1 MIVLISA
8 KEVFVR
14 LGLVEQQRL
23 SQHRYRIGSTLG
35 TSRRRGKILHFI
47 RSTDFETEGPL
58 KRAMLHW
65 RFLCWRLISFPVGL
79 AATVPVALLDD
90 DDIAI
95 GSPVVVVT
103 AEVEVLVF
111 WFCFVLPSSLLDAVA
126 VALTWSKLREHTFR
140 NQT

>member
-1 MIVLISA
+1 
-8 KEVFVR
+8 
-14 LGLVEQQRL
+14 
-23 SQHRYRIGSTLG
+23 
-35 TSRRRGKILHFI
+35 
-47 RSTDFETEGPL
+47 
-58 KRAMLHW
+58 MLHW
-65 RFLCWRLISFPVGL
+65 RFLRWRLISFPVGL

-90 DDIAI
+90 DDDAI

-126 VALTWSKLREHTFR
+126 VALTLSKLREHTFR